1 MKKIFSQA
9 GKYLFA
15 ILIFS
20 RNGIFPQEIRS
31 ALHDEILY
39 EEIIPDLED
48 EKEHSRAQNVRHIP
62 LDLPGWERA
71 EVERFRKSYLS
82 PERGAELFV
91 ILQNGERYR
100 HYVRRRL
107 LEENMPLALEYIPV
121 IESSYKANAA
131 PKDRRSVGLW
141 QFLENSIAGYLRKNE
156 WLDERLDPWKST
168 DAALKKLKAN
178 YDTFG
183 DWLLAIAAYNCGAGA
198 VRRALEKSS
207 EKNFWA
213 LCEKKLIPDHAI
225 NYVPRLLAISD
236 IAANEKFYEVDLPEF
251 SFERETYSPF
261 DDFEYVEVSS
271 QISLKRLAMEMRMDE
286 KILLYLN
293 PALLHGITPPNET
306 YEIRLPAGMEEA
318 ARDALFAL
326 KSKRKNSDTE

>member
-1 MKKIFSQA
+1 MKKKFSKA

-20 RNGIFPQEIRS
+20 RHGIFPQEFLS
-31 ALHDEILY
+31 VPHDEILY

-48 EKEHSRAQNVRHIP
+48 EKKHSTAQNVRHISP
-62 LDLPGWERA
+62 DLPDALRP
-71 EVERFRKSYLS
+71 EVERFRESYLS

-91 ILQNGERYR
+91 ILKSGERYR

-131 PKDRRSVGLW
+131 PKDGRSVGLW

-178 YDTFG
+178 YDAFG

-198 VRRALEKSS
+198 VKRALEKSS

-236 IAANEKFYEVDLPEF
+236 IAANEKFYEADLPEF

-286 KILLYLN
+286 KVLLYLN
-293 PALLHGITPPNET
+293 PALLRGATPPNET
-306 YEIRLPAGMEEA
+306 YAIRLPARMGEA

-326 KSKRKNSDTE
+326 MSKRENADTE

>member
-1 MKKIFSQA
+1 MKKIQRA
-9 GKYLFA
+9 ARCLLA

-20 RNGIFPQEIRS
+20 RNSIFPQEFFS
-31 ALHDEILY
+31 APHDEILY
-39 EEIIPDLED
+39 EEIIPDSED
-48 EKEHSRAQNVRHIP
+48 EKKHSGAQGTNHISP
-62 LDLPGWERA
+62 GLPGWERA
-71 EVERFRKSYLS
+71 EVERFRKAYLS

-91 ILQNGERYR
+91 ILKNGEQYR

-121 IESSYKANAA
+121 IESSYRANAA
-131 PKDRRSVGLW
+131 PKDGRSVGLW
-141 QFLENSIAGYLRKNE
+141 QFLENSIEGYLKKNE

-178 YDTFG
+178 YKTFG

-198 VRRALEKSS
+198 VKRALEKSR

-213 LCEKKLIPDHAI
+213 LCEKKLIPEHAI

-236 IAANEKFYEVDLPEF
+236 IAANEEFYGADLPEF
-251 SFERETYSPF
+251 SFDIETYSPL

-271 QISLKRLAMEMRMDE
+271 QISLKRLAMELRMDE
-286 KILLYLN
+286 KILLDMN
-293 PALLHGITPPNET
+293 PALFRGVTPPNES
-306 YEIRLPAGMEEA
+306 YEIRLPARMEGA

-326 KSKRKNSDTE
+326 MSEKKNADTE